1 MRRQPEIQG
10 LLVPLL
16 GLLLAACPEQLG
28 QQCPPQSVALGQYAL
43 SRAGR
48 HPAGECVAT
57 QADGGGSP
65 APLALDDG
73 GVLGATICLGSGSD
87 GGPQLQLVVPGKQP
101 RPSDLLPDGGFH
113 FTSHTSETGTACVC
127 SVVIDEIFDGFLQT
141 TPLGPVALQPDGGL
155 PRITGIT
162 GSLTDARSAD
172 TGATGCLCNLPCP
185 ITYSISG
192 TRF

>member
-65 APLALDDG
+65 APLVLDDG
-73 GVLGATICLGSGSD
+73 GFVGATICFGTGTG
-87 GGPQLQLVVPGKQP
+87 GGPELKLVVPGNDAG
-101 RPSDLLPDGGFH
+101 PSDLLPDGGFH
-113 FTSHTSETGTACVC
+113 FTGHSDPFLGTPCACAVA
-127 SVVIDEIFDGFLQT
+127 IDETFDGFLET
-141 TPLGPVALQPDGGL
+141 TPPGPIALQPDGGL
-155 PRITGIT
+155 PRITGVT
-162 GSLTDARSAD
+162 GSLTDTLSTDAGS
-172 TGATGCLCNLPCP
+172 GCRCNLPCL
-185 ITYSISG
+185 ITYSVSG